1 MALFYHIGKIFL
13 CVALTLQG
21 LYVLGLIPGQE
32 KDALTRSMNKGIQNF
47 QTFTNFHHPILDQV
61 KTNLALISQAI
72 GGLLALAALNVLFS
86 SRFVIKLNILGL
98 LLLTFFIGV
107 PYSVFQGKSPLDPTD
122 KTLFHFYANLA
133 LIGGLIYFHSV
144 SAPVERR
151 KEKSD

>member
-21 LYVLGLIPGQE
+21 LYVLGVLPNQDR
-32 KDALTRSMNKGIQNF
+32 DALSRSMNKGIQNF
-47 QTFTNFHHPILDQV
+47 QSFTHIHHPVFDQI
-61 KTNLALISQAI
+61 KTNLALVSQAI
-72 GGLLALAALNVLFS
+72 GGLLALAALNILFS
-86 SRFVIKLNILGL
+86 SRFIIKLNILGL

-107 PYSVFQGKSPLDPTD
+107 PYNVLKGNSPLDPTD